1 MSSADTAQPPPLED
15 PKIVTPS
22 SSSAASSASP
32 PDGTATEDSSKSSP
46 GLSPSTWKPN
56 ADAAEWKPTFST
68 VSAPVPAVGGDS
80 DGTKVDDGE
89 EKRGK
94 ALGEGGA
101 TDAGVGDVKEG
112 GRGDGKR
119 KVGEYCVLRVCVP
132 ASARIYVHVCVFGVG
147 VQMYTVG

>member
-32 PDGTATEDSSKSSP
+32 AEGTATGDSSKSSP

-56 ADAAEWKPTFST
+56 ADAAEWKPSFST
-68 VSAPVPAVGGDS
+68 MSAPVPAAGGDS
-80 DGTKVDDGE
+80 GAAKVDDGE

-94 ALGEGGA
+94 ALGGGGA
-101 TDAGVGDVKEG
+101 TDAGVGEVKEG
-112 GRGDGKR
+112 GRGDGET
-119 KVGEYCVLRVCVP
+119 KVGGTVLYVRTRTYVC
-132 ASARIYVHVCVFGVG
+132 ANLRFFCKGEK
-147 VQMYTVG
+147 